1 MTTGSIFLQQ
11 SEKRVGAWNGY
22 ATQAGAKTDLF
33 DYIEPLYSCERRHST
48 LGYKSPT
55 QHE

>member
-11 SEKRVGAWNGY
+11 SEKRAGAWNGY

-33 DYIEPLYSCERRHST
+33 DYIEPLYNCECRHST
-48 LGYKSPT
+48 LGCK
-55 QHE
+55 